1 MSREVNRNPR
11 RWVDQSGRV
20 RVVEGWHP
28 SEPGSVGYNLI
39 VDGDWVG
46 TFGTLESAATE
57 AAACI
62 GLQNGVVSLLSY
74 APSWRRRVGHSGRAG
89 LHLVRD
95 ASSED

>member
-28 SEPGSVGYNLI
+28 SEPGRTGYNLI

-46 TFGTLESAATE
+46 TFGTLDSAATE

-62 GLQNGVVSLLSY
+62 GLENGAVALLSCVP
-74 APSWRRRVGHSGRAG
+74 ARGRAGKARRSG